1 MWAKIFEKIFFWEI
15 NINLQKLGKPG
26 KKMKSQIHKK
36 IKKFNGN
43 FELQNAK
50 KVYNKIMEINKSN
63 FKKLIWKFEKIQEW

>member
-1 MWAKIFEKIFFWEI
+1 
-15 NINLQKLGKPG
+15 LGKPG

-63 FKKLIWKFEKIQEW
+63 FKKLI